1 MFWGTNIESGPG
13 KPNHPTFCDKFP
25 HKTTTGRFV
34 CDCGWHDSDKAV
46 DNIIVN
52 YFLMMQNG
60 VLWSHVEGAPNEYMC
75 RACVN
80 DKPGSFNTYNLDDF
94 DAHFSKKQVVEP
106 KSLDDSIK
114 KIRVV
119 ELATRDRQNCQNNY
133 MEGFLK
139 RLEKKG
145 VKNIIFLQD
154 LVVSIFQNL
163 PFFSPPL
170 VPTVV
175 IGEYVSFY
183 YRRLLSCF
191 VRPFWRQRWA
201 LLAFLAFVLCSHVQ
215 SRNDL
220 HHQPISESTAAV
232 VSSSTFTK
240 PFQTISTAVSTDVT
254 SSTYSTTTTEAQAG
268 PGISLIA
275 ATTIATTT
283 TSADIE
289 SERISSITTASTT
302 TADTMATTS
311 EPTTTS
317 TAPEEPITCADFPNP
332 FNATNGDSFQIV
344 CDTLPRIIFSI
355 GTPIRGISF
364 KACLDVFTQTSG
376 CGGAAYIEADQTCKI
391 FSTAP
396 GASRIPGNILALL
409 IRGQ

>member
-1 MFWGTNIESGPG
+1 MSRF
-13 KPNHPTFCDKFP
+13 
-25 HKTTTGRFV
+25 TTV
-34 CDCGWHDSDKAV
+34 
-46 DNIIVN
+46 
-52 YFLMMQNG
+52 
-60 VLWSHVEGAPNEYMC
+60 
-75 RACVN
+75 ACC
-80 DKPGSFNTYNLDDF
+80 
-94 DAHFSKKQVVEP
+94 
-106 KSLDDSIK
+106 
-114 KIRVV
+114 
-119 ELATRDRQNCQNNY
+119 LA
-133 MEGFLK
+133 L
-139 RLEKKG
+139 
-145 VKNIIFLQD
+145 
-154 LVVSIFQNL
+154 
-163 PFFSPPL
+163 
-170 VPTVV
+170 
-175 IGEYVSFY
+175 
-183 YRRLLSCF
+183 
-191 VRPFWRQRWA
+191 
-201 LLAFLAFVLCSHVQ
+201 FVLSGVSAGPCWASSSVPMP
-215 SRNDL
+215 SL
-220 HHQPISESTAAV
+220 EMTSTISQLAESTAAV

-240 PFQTISTAVSTDVT
+240 PFQTTSTAVSTDVT